1 MDDTIIK
8 LKSITAPIH
17 KKSIHLEL
25 LICFEDYKDLQ
36 KSLLDETSTLDNER
50 IDFVKN
56 QIKAQESKMDVFA
69 EKFLLIE
76 K

>member
-8 LKSITAPIH
+8 LESITVPIH

-25 LICFEDYKDLQ
+25 LNCFEDYKDLQ
-36 KSLLDETSTLDNER
+36 KSLLNEALTLDNER

-56 QIKAQESKMDVFA
+56 QIKSAR
-69 EKFLLIE
+69 I
-76 K
+76 